1 MTPKD
6 DTIKNPAA
14 STAGSGTESSEEK
27 QPSKNIVHHNG
38 GFSPGNLRRATFH
51 LGDADRA
58 AIRRIRERLDLSST
72 ALVIRYA
79 LRLLDKRLA
88 ADQPLS
94 MVDTA
99 LLLGGREVTPL
110 QEGGHE

>member
-6 DTIKNPAA
+6 EAIENPAVGA
-14 STAGSGTESSEEK
+14 AGSGTESSEM
-27 QPSKNIVHHNG
+27 QPSKNIVHHTG

-58 AIRRIRERLDLSST
+58 AIRRIRERLDLPST

-79 LRLLDKRLA
+79 VRLLDKRLTEN
-88 ADQPLS
+88 QPPLTPLS
-94 MVDTA
+94 TA
-99 LLLGGREVTPL
+99 LLLGGIEKE
-110 QEGGHE
+110 EGGGEA